1 MSSDTDLVQKLAER
15 LLNVEFQP
23 QRAAELAIELRQLHD
38 AVRNAAQ
45 ALQFDDEPAAFTTF
59 LEGSGN

>member
-1 MSSDTDLVQKLAER
+1 MSSDTVLVQTLAER
-15 LLNVEFQP
+15 LHNIEFP
-23 QRAAELAIELRQLHD
+23 SQRAAELAIELRQLHD

-45 ALQFDDEPAAFTTF
+45 GLQFDDEPAGFTTF

>member
-1 MSSDTDLVQKLAER
+1 MSSDTDLVQKLTEG

-23 QRAAELAIELRQLHD
+23 QRAAELAIELRHLHD
-38 AVRNAAQ
+38 AVRNAAH
-45 ALQFDDEPAAFTTF
+45 ALQFDDEPAGFTTF